1 MLSILR
7 TSRGSC
13 HAGFCHRVLGPLL
26 PILSNLNEVYINFQL
41 FLVKKMHIIE
51 DEMKLFNITT
61 IWKRSHQSLNINKC
75 QQMSIILCIVSGTSC
90 NAIAQLKSTNAC
102 AGDGSSGAV
111 AIVPET
117 LQKRDTV
124 VEDCGFQP
132 MICRLSD
139 GLLSITCR
147 H

>member
-1 MLSILR
+1 
-7 TSRGSC
+7 
-13 HAGFCHRVLGPLL
+13 
-26 PILSNLNEVYINFQL
+26 
-41 FLVKKMHIIE
+41 
-51 DEMKLFNITT
+51 
-61 IWKRSHQSLNINKC
+61 
-75 QQMSIILCIVSGTSC
+75 MSIILCIVLGTSC
-90 NAIAQLKSTNAC
+90 NSIAQLKSTNAC

-124 VEDCGFQP
+124 VEDSGFQP
-132 MICRLSD
+132 MICHVSN